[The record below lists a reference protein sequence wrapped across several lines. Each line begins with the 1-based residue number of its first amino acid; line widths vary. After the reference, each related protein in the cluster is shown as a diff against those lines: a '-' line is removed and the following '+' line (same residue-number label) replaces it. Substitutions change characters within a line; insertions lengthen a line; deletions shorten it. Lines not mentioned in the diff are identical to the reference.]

1 MFFDVYELLKSY
13 TNENFSLHWIL
24 WWIFFSQGYGERNLR
39 VLPDGFIKPSWAFLT
54 RYQVWVWRCHFKYYF
69 HISFLGF
76 LQGKCLF
83 GPCPTVSHAYHLM
96 CSLLITNTL
105 KTFIFFFF
113 FYFNIESRE
122 TVFSFISYTPSSP
135 CCDSLIQKSVVKL
148 RPIMMEWCLVV
159 NDLCLVL

>member
-24 WWIFFSQGYGERNLR
+24 WWIFFPQGYGERNLR

-54 RYQVWVWRCHFKYYF
+54 RYQVWVWRCHFKCYF

-105 KTFIFFFF
+105 KTFIFLFFF
-113 FYFNIESRE
+113 
-122 TVFSFISYTPSSP
+122 ISILS
-135 CCDSLIQKSVVKL
+135 QG
-148 RPIMMEWCLVV
+148 RQ
-159 NDLCLVL
+159 CLVLFPILLRHHAATLSFKKVL